1 MTLRE
6 RFEQLVREQCDI
18 PYPEYYRMGDTYNRP
33 DLATKWRWFQFG
45 VSNND

>member
-1 MTLRE
+1 MSLRD

-33 DLATKWRWFQFG
+33 DLATKWRWFQLG
-45 VSNND
+45 ASCND